1 MGSRLAVRIYLSLCF
16 KGANMEIKTL
26 VAELITKIIAEI
38 SLPENS
44 ERIRL
49 EVIDPFIQYIIKQ
62 VYPYLIMTCI
72 IFVLMFICI
81 ISVLVI
87 LVGKF
92 NTPSLASG
100 KNM

>member
-1 MGSRLAVRIYLSLCF
+1 
-16 KGANMEIKTL
+16 MEIKTL
-26 VAELITKIIAEI
+26 VSELVTKIIAEI
-38 SLPENS
+38 LLPENS
-44 ERIRL
+44 DRIRL

-72 IFVLMFICI
+72 IFILMFICI

-92 NTPSLASG
+92 DSRTVAANQG
-100 KNM
+100 VKNL

>member
-1 MGSRLAVRIYLSLCF
+1 
-16 KGANMEIKTL
+16 MEIKTL
-26 VAELITKIIAEI
+26 VADLVTKIIAEI

-44 ERIRL
+44 DRIRL

-72 IFVLMFICI
+72 IFILMFICI
-81 ISVLVI
+81 ISVLII

-92 NTPSLASG
+92 DSKTSSLA
-100 KNM
+100 KNI

>member
-1 MGSRLAVRIYLSLCF
+1 
-16 KGANMEIKTL
+16 MEIKTL
-26 VAELITKIIAEI
+26 VADLVTKIIAEI

-44 ERIRL
+44 DRIRL

-72 IFVLMFICI
+72 IFILMFICI
-81 ISVLVI
+81 VSVLVI

-92 NTPSLASG
+92 DSKASSLA
-100 KNM
+100 KNI

>member
-1 MGSRLAVRIYLSLCF
+1 
-16 KGANMEIKTL
+16 MEIKTL
-26 VAELITKIIAEI
+26 VADLVTKIIAEI

-44 ERIRL
+44 DRIRL

-72 IFVLMFICI
+72 IFILMFICI
-81 ISVLVI
+81 VSVLVI

-92 NTPSLASG
+92 YSRPSSV
-100 KNM
+100 